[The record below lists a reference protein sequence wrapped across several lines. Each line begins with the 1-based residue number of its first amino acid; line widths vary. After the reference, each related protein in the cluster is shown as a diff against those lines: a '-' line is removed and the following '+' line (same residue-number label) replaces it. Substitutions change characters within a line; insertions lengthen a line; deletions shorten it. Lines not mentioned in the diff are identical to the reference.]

1 MLDHSKNTLSQ
12 LYTILS
18 PTQMFRLDQD
28 RILIRIYQSKL
39 GINFVGIGERHVLPE
54 VTFGFYA
61 IEYILPSIGRRHARC
76 EP

>member
-39 GINFVGIGERHVLPE
+39 GINFVGIG
-54 VTFGFYA
+54 
-61 IEYILPSIGRRHARC
+61 
-76 EP
+76 